1 METSFYT
8 RDGKQTAIM
17 KNVKFNDEIERFII
31 THDQVPES
39 YWPNTVYKCNET
51 EPRYDIIGTYSTKY
65 TNSTQWINPRTNL
78 WEGVPS
84 VKTYYFHKKY

>member
-51 EPRYDIIGTYSTKY
+51 EPKYDVIGTYSISY
-65 TNSTQWINPRTNL
+65 TNSTQWINPRTNV

-84 VKTYYFHKKY
+84 VKTYYFHKK